1 MTDTNNNAPE
11 IPSGQGS
18 NPPAEVG
25 QGSYAPAQS
34 DGQAQSQFQPQGHYN
49 QFSQQQTQSHDPI
62 AAQRKIT
69 ELSQQVSQ
77 FQSQMSGFEA
87 LKAQNEQI
95 RQGIAQAF
103 GLGQEQTQQGLL
115 EQALSDPNA
124 LPEYVKQLIDQQ
136 IAPFRE
142 QREELET
149 REAYAQEMTTKQQL
163 EAQLASQFGADIAKA
178 STDPNALE
186 LVAGE
191 IVSKNNPD
199 LWRKYAIGNQK
210 LQDPMLIRGSIE
222 HQKLQNEQIKLQ
234 SQVVRQAGGIET
246 LIRLNNQRIMFSNP
260 QQMMQAYA
268 QQQQGLLNS
277 RQMASGLGGTN
288 YGNAPVAQSNAQS
301 EFLDY
306 DDF

>member
-18 NPPAEVG
+18 NPPAEAG

-34 DGQAQSQFQPQGHYN
+34 EGQAQSQFQPQGHYN
-49 QFSQQQTQSHDPI
+49 QFPQQQPQAHDPI

-77 FQSQMSGFEA
+77 FQSQISNFES
-87 LKAQNEQI
+87 LKAENERI

-149 REAYAQEMTTKQQL
+149 REAYAQEMTRKQQL
-163 EAQLASQFGADIAKA
+163 EAQIASQFGAEIAKA

-199 LWRKYAIGNQK
+199 LWRKYVIGNQK
-210 LQDPMLIRGSIE
+210 LQDPMLIKGSIE
-222 HQKLQNEQIKLQ
+222 HQKLQNEQLKLQ
-234 SQVVRQAGGIET
+234 AQVALQAGGIET
-246 LIRLNNQRIMFSNP
+246 LVRLNNQRIMFSNP
-260 QQMMQAYA
+260 QQWIQSYA
-268 QQQQGLLNS
+268 QQQQALLNS